1 MSGRKSTFFYG
12 VLIALASLVVGMRFG
27 LSTHLFHGE
36 RLSRQH
42 FEAMRANGFDLVE
55 VFATRTHIDYHDT
68 RHVDQVRG
76 WLDDLG
82 LTANSVHG
90 PICESFTHG

>member
-1 MSGRKSTFFYG
+1 
-12 VLIALASLVVGMRFG
+12 MRFG

-42 FEAMRANGFDLVE
+42 FEAMRASGFDLVE

-68 RHVDQVRG
+68 PVN
-76 WLDDLG
+76 
-82 LTANSVHG
+82 TAS
-90 PICESFTHG
+90 IR